1 MNMDTIMQEL
11 YKKIK
16 LMDRKRFNKLLEEL
30 HDMYDRTHKDE
41 DIDPDEYFDWGIE
54 SRFG

>member
-1 MNMDTIMQEL
+1 MNMNTIMQEL
-11 YKKIK
+11 YKKIM

-30 HDMYDRTHKDE
+30 HDMYNRTHRDKYIDE
-41 DIDPDEYFDWGIE
+41 DEHFDWGIE